1 MSEASTSSDPV
12 DAVPVVNQEPIEGV
26 VIDIINEKAVNADE
40 VKARHLKAVNA
51 HEAIARHLFD
61 IRADKNLNWLLDDW
75 QKQFK
80 VARDRIETKTTRTNN
95 AKNDLYQWIGFF
107 ILFQGVVL
115 TAVAQ
120 SSTLGCQ
127 QSWAPAALSLI
138 ASLVTVVSVHFK
150 LVNYS
155 ELNASLLKET
165 HQSQV
170 LHDQLAEL
178 RATGKKFN
186 FSWFDDRSEG
196 KQEFKGLNDF
206 FYWAAISALV
216 VFSAIILLCCIL
228 VLCGPHRHKL
238 GT

>member
-1 MSEASTSSDPV
+1 MSKASCSS
-12 DAVPVVNQEPIEGV
+12 VPVHTVLNIKEDP
-26 VIDIINEKAVNADE
+26 
-40 VKARHLKAVNA
+40 VNA
-51 HEAIARHLFD
+51 HEVKARHLFD
-61 IRADKNLNWLLDDW
+61 IRADENLNWLLDDW

-107 ILFQGVVL
+107 SVFQGVVL

-150 LVNYS
+150 LVNYKG
-155 ELNASLLKET
+155 LNASLLKEES
-165 HQSQV
+165 QSKI

-178 RATGKKFN
+178 RAKGKEFD
-186 FSWFDDRSEG
+186 FSWFETTSEG
-196 KQEFKGLNDF
+196 KQEFEGLNDF

-228 VLCGPHRHKL
+228 VLCGPHKHKL

>member
-1 MSEASTSSDPV
+1 MSKASCSSDPV
-12 DAVPVVNQEPIEGV
+12 VTV
-26 VIDIINEKAVNADE
+26 VIDIPKKDPVNEDE
-40 VKARHLKAVNA
+40 VK
-51 HEAIARHLFD
+51 ARHLFD

-107 ILFQGVVL
+107 IVFQGVVL

-127 QSWAPAALSLI
+127 QSWAPAALSFI
-138 ASLVTVVSVHFK
+138 ASLATVVSVHFK
-150 LVNYS
+150 LVNYR

-170 LHDQLAEL
+170 SVPAKNPAFL
-178 RATGKKFN
+178 
-186 FSWFDDRSEG
+186 SM
-196 KQEFKGLNDF
+196 
-206 FYWAAISALV
+206 
-216 VFSAIILLCCIL
+216 
-228 VLCGPHRHKL
+228 VL
-238 GT
+238 

>member
-1 MSEASTSSDPV
+1 MSEASSSSDPV
-12 DAVPVVNQEPIEGV
+12 DAVPVVNQEPILRV
-26 VIDIINEKAVNADE
+26 VIDIINENAANIAE
-40 VKARHLKAVNA
+40 VK
-51 HEAIARHLFD
+51 ARHLFD
-61 IRADKNLNWLLDDW
+61 IRADTNLNWLLDDW

-80 VARDRIETKTTRTNN
+80 VARDRIETKSTRTNN

-107 ILFQGVVL
+107 SVFQGVVL

-155 ELNASLLKET
+155 GLNASLLKEI

-178 RATGKKFN
+178 RATGKKFK
-186 FSWFDDRSEG
+186 FSWFDKRSEG

-228 VLCGPHRHKL
+228 VLCGPHKHKL

>member
-1 MSEASTSSDPV
+1 MSKASCSSDPV
-12 DAVPVVNQEPIEGV
+12 VTV
-26 VIDIINEKAVNADE
+26 VIDIPKKDPVNEDE
-40 VKARHLKAVNA
+40 VK
-51 HEAIARHLFD
+51 ARHLFD

-107 ILFQGVVL
+107 IVFQGVVL

-127 QSWAPAALSLI
+127 QSWAPAALSFI
-138 ASLVTVVSVHFK
+138 ASLATVVSVHFK
-150 LVNYS
+150 LVNYR

-178 RATGKKFN
+178 RANGKKFH
-186 FSWFDDRSEG
+186 FSWFDTRSKG
-196 KQEFKGLNDF
+196 KQVFKGLNDF

>member
-1 MSEASTSSDPV
+1 MSEASSSSDLV
-12 DAVPVVNQEPIEGV
+12 DAVPVVNQEPIVTV
-26 VIDIINEKAVNADE
+26 VIDIINEKAENADE
-40 VKARHLKAVNA
+40 VK
-51 HEAIARHLFD
+51 ARHLFD

-75 QKQFK
+75 QTQFK
-80 VARDRIETKTTRTNN
+80 VARDRIETKSTRTNN

-107 ILFQGVVL
+107 SVFQGVVL

-138 ASLVTVVSVHFK
+138 ASVVTVVSVHFK
-150 LVNYS
+150 LVNYRG
-155 ELNASLLKET
+155 LNASLLKEI

-178 RATGKKFN
+178 RATGKKFK
-186 FSWFDDRSEG
+186 FSWFDKRSEG

-228 VLCGPHRHKL
+228 VLCGPHKHKL